1 MSEQPI
7 LTPRDGL
14 KFILIRYDTDA
25 GMAQGVWEVVKDIQ
39 RHLSWLQYIN
49 RARERDRARVH
60 LSQQTE
66 RPPISRGVNGKCLG
80 KLKK

>member
-14 KFILIRYDTDA
+14 RFILIRYDTDA

-39 RHLSWLQYIN
+39 RHLAWRQHIN
-49 RARERDRARVH
+49 RARECDRARAH
-60 LSQQTE
+60 LRQETE
-66 RPPISRGVNGKCLG
+66 RLQSHASR
-80 KLKK
+80 